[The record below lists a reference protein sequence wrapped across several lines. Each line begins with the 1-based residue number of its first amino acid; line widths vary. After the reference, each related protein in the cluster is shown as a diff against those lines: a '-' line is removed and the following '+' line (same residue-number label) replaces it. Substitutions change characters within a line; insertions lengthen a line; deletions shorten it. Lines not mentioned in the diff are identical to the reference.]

1 MHEAGGARE
10 EKYHLPCGSVSCPS
24 RNTSFHQPLAE
35 SMKGTGM
42 LGGSCPGYNVPKAF
56 VITLLSLR
64 LQVSF
69 SYFIQECEEEAKT
82 RMFTLETKKFPNAAA
97 QGRQEASQG

>member
-1 MHEAGGARE
+1 MHDEGLARA
-10 EKYHLPCGSVSCPS
+10 EKHHLPCGSVSSPS

-42 LGGSCPGYNVPKAF
+42 LGGMCPGYNVPKAF
-56 VITLLSLR
+56 VITLLSLH

-69 SYFIQECEEEAKT
+69 SYFIQE
-82 RMFTLETKKFPNAAA
+82 
-97 QGRQEASQG
+97 